1 MGANSDL
8 KVRLAITQD
17 VRMSDFAELLSLL
30 RARGLDV
37 SAMGKASGPPYGAG
51 GIRFPTKEP
60 KVQDRDVRFTGNDLP
75 MEFSPEDDRV
85 WSTYSAPLWTKSNQF
100 VMWMRARTCV
110 FGRDAVAVEEDV
122 CQALHAVR
130 MRTVK
135 AAKGAARGDAAAKR
149 TATAAVRAAK
159 KATRDAA
166 TRAVRVAAAHAA
178 LLAE

>member
-1 MGANSDL
+1 MGANSNL
-8 KVRLAITQD
+8 EVRLAITQD
-17 VRMSDFAELLSLL
+17 VRMSDFAELLWLL

-37 SAMGKASGPPYGAG
+37 SAMGKAAGLPYGEG
-51 GIRFPTKEP
+51 GIRFPT
-60 KVQDRDVRFTGNDLP
+60 
-75 MEFSPEDDRV
+75 V
-85 WSTYSAPLWTKSNQF
+85 WATYSAPLWTKSNQF
-100 VMWMRARTCV
+100 VVWMRARSCV

-135 AAKGAARGDAAAKR
+135 AAKGAARGEKAAAAAAKR
-149 TATAAVRAAK
+149 AATAAVRAAK